1 MNRLQ
6 LSQFFPSQTTKLRKS
21 GVIFFGAL
29 LLVGV
34 TFLVTGQISP
44 PAIKSLALATE
55 PLFAAAV
62 GDKPTLAL
70 ALSVEFPT
78 VGAQYRDGTYD
89 VVQEYLGYYDA
100 DSCYTYNN
108 TPTETVVAP
117 NIASDYKRF
126 DRLGPAATHRC
137 TGTSDGFSGNFLNFA
152 SSSSIDMLRLA
163 LSGGDRLI
171 DTASI
176 SSNLTILQ
184 RAILSNGDPVCM
196 WNSGSNF
203 PAKVLPRDSGNYL
216 GAVPTFMR
224 TAANTATA
232 DIQIANILNQIYFGT
247 TQGGGCG
254 SGQQS
259 TYTLGTANTVPA
271 QSGVLGQTYGPGG
284 QPGGYTLTCARG
296 SSCGNAGL
304 NEITYGTNSGNDN
317 LKWVSYATFGPV
329 LCDDRT
335 FPASTIGNKGSCLVK
350 PYTGTA
356 FSAPTA
362 SAAPAGSN
370 SDGWFYA
377 RVQVC
382 NSNALGVLQDTRSYD
397 FCTKYPNGFFK
408 PTGSIQKYSDQLR
421 VAAFGYLMDQT
432 QSQNG
437 GRYGGVL
444 RAPMKYVGAK
454 TFSESGVDNTP
465 IGGNPNAEWD
475 LTTGVFKFNPDNDT
489 TQVTPTSGVINYL
502 NKFGRTGPTP
512 GRYKI
517 YDPVG
522 EMYGEAL
529 RYLQGLGPTT
539 TAVSGLTNP
548 QDSLFDGF
556 PVYTTWND
564 PYGGTRTSTGNYSCL
579 KSNIVVVGDVNTWDS
594 DRMLTRTADV
604 TNNLPDFSYWKN
616 VVRDYEANTSRTY
629 LDGQGVTRTTG
640 NPNTAN
646 TSDQT
651 SVTGNVVVTG
661 AAYWARTQD
670 IRGSNWTAGGG
681 PAKQRPGL
689 RVKSFFFDVNENSS
703 SNDANYR
710 RTRNQFFTAA
720 KYGGFETD
728 PSNSGGAPFNT
739 YGNPF
744 KRQNGTNEN
753 NVWQDVPR
761 PGEADSFYLSS
772 NARDT
777 LSAFDAIFSRAST
790 SARSIAKSAVAN
802 KNITS
807 VGSTIYQGAF
817 DTSDWSGDVL
827 SIPVTLT
834 GTSTVTVDQTPVW
847 SAAARLSTIPAVSR
861 TIVIGNT
868 GTTANPTATPFT
880 WAAIS
885 AGMQQN
891 LSKLTPNSTADS
903 LGQDRLNY
911 LRGDKSKES
920 APFRVRNKLLG
931 DIVNSGIVYSGTPTT
946 NITPNSAAYTS
957 FFNTNKSRTPAIF
970 VGANDGML
978 HAFNATTGDELFGYI
993 PSWMGPKLAALT
1005 TASYNSNHQAYV
1017 DATPALAEAQVGSA
1031 GTAVDWK
1038 TVLVSGTGAGG
1049 PGVFAL
1055 DVTNPA
1061 AFSASNVMWE
1071 FTKQDDTDM
1080 GFVVGRPQI
1089 LKLRTS
1095 APAATPATYRW
1106 FAVVASGVNN
1116 YVPFPDAAGSFSATG
1131 NPALFLLALDKPAGT
1146 AWTSTGST
1154 PNYYKLTVPI
1164 DTTLNVTNTVTNPTG
1179 LLNFSALNGPVGELA
1194 QIYMGDLHGRIWKLD
1209 FTQRGTSEW
1218 TFDLLSYYKT
1228 GLAPAISANPMYIA
1242 KTSAGTVQ
1250 PISMPPIILAGSTV
1264 GGINTYYVT
1273 FGTGK
1278 YLEFADINSTLQNS
1292 FYSLHDNGTSSSPTV
1307 GEVIPGRG
1315 RLQAGVVNTT
1325 TLSVTVAPFKWGR
1338 ASSDTDTTQ
1347 RSGWFFDY
1355 ATSGERTVSPI
1366 SVIGDTLRFGSLIPA
1381 AVAAAGSCASGGGGN
1396 VYDIDADTG
1405 VGTFR
1410 ASTVGL
1416 FGESLIFNV
1425 PSADTFTTSNSTG
1438 RRIKTTRTLALDVG
1452 SAGVGTGGALRE
1464 VQTVAGRLSW
1474 RQINNY
1480 QDLKNAP

>member
-1 MNRLQ
+1 MKKTTLH
-6 LSQFFPSQTTKLRKS
+6 QFFLPQGAGLSSKLRKFGIPLF
-21 GVIFFGAL
+21 GVL
-29 LLVGV
+29 LLAGV
-34 TFLVTGQISP
+34 TFFVSSQSAP
-44 PAIKSLALATE
+44 PGIKSLTLSAD
-55 PLFAAAV
+55 PLFAASS

-70 ALSVEFPT
+70 ALSVEYPT

-89 VVQEYLGYYDA
+89 VAQEYLGYYDA

-108 TPTETVVAP
+108 APTETAVAP
-117 NIASDYKRF
+117 NVISDYKRF
-126 DRLGPAATHRC
+126 DRLGPAAARKC

-171 DTASI
+171 DTGTAT
-176 SSNLTILQ
+176 SSLTILQ
-184 RAILSNGDPVCM
+184 RAVLSNGDPVCM
-196 WNSGSNF
+196 WNDGSTF

-216 GAVPTFMR
+216 GAVPTAMR
-224 TAANTATA
+224 TPANTATA
-232 DIQIANILNQIYFGT
+232 DIQIANTLNRIYFGT
-247 TQGGGCG
+247 VRGGGCG
-254 SGQQS
+254 NTASYNLGQS
-259 TYTLGTANTVPA
+259 TTLTT
-271 QSGVLGQTYGPGG
+271 GVLGQTYGPGG
-284 QPGGYTLTCARG
+284 RPIGYPTAATCANG
-296 SSCGNAGL
+296 ASCGDTGL
-304 NEITYGTNSGNDN
+304 NEILYGRSNGSDN
-317 LKWVSYATFGPV
+317 NRWVAYATFGAVNCNQTNFPGGSTSV
-329 LCDDRT
+329 SAQCYVRPYIGTT
-335 FPASTIGNKGSCLVK
+335 FT
-350 PYTGTA
+350 
-356 FSAPTA
+356 APT
-362 SAAPAGSN
+362 STTGFN
-370 SDGWFYA
+370 SDGFFYA

-382 NSNALGVLQDTRSYD
+382 NTNASGVLQDTRSYD

-432 QSQNG
+432 ASQNG

-454 TFSESGVDNTP
+454 TFSESGVENTP
-465 IGGNPNAEWD
+465 AGGNPNAEWD
-475 LTTGVFKFNPDNDT
+475 VTTGVFKFNPDNDT
-489 TQVTPTSGVINYL
+489 TQATPTSGVINYL
-502 NKFGRTGPTP
+502 NKFGRTGPTA
-512 GRYKI
+512 GRYKQF
-517 YDPVG
+517 DPVG

-529 RYLQGLGPTT
+529 RYLQGLGPTS

-548 QDSLFDGF
+548 LDALFDGF
-556 PVYTTWND
+556 PVFTTWVD
-564 PYGGTRTSTGNYSCL
+564 PYGGSRTSSGNYSCL
-579 KSNIVVVGDVNTWDS
+579 KSNIVVVGDVNAHDS
-594 DRMLTRTADV
+594 DRLLTRTADV

-616 VVRDYEANTSRTY
+616 VVRDFEANTSRTY

-646 TSDQT
+646 TSAQT
-651 SVTGNVVVTG
+651 SASGNVVLTG

-670 IRGSNWTAGGG
+670 IRGTAWTASGG

-710 RTRNQFFTAA
+710 RNQNQFFTAA
-720 KYGGFETD
+720 KYGGFESD
-728 PSNSGGAPFNT
+728 PANSGGAPFNA

-744 KRQNGTNEN
+744 QRQNGTNDN

-761 PGEADSFYLSS
+761 PGEADSYYLSS
-772 NARDT
+772 NARAT

-827 SIPVTLT
+827 SIPVNLT
-834 GTSTVTVDQTPVW
+834 GTSTVTVDQTPNW
-847 SAAARLSTIPAVSR
+847 SAATRLSTIPAVSR
-861 TIVIGNT
+861 TIVIGST
-868 GTTANPTATPFT
+868 GTTANPTATPFI
-880 WAAIS
+880 WANLS

-891 LSKLTPNSTADS
+891 LSKLTPTSTPDS
-903 LGQDRLNY
+903 LGQDRVNY
-911 LRGDKSKES
+911 LRGDKSKEG

-931 DIVNSGIVYSGTPTT
+931 DVVNSGIVFSGTPTT
-946 NITPNSAAYTS
+946 SITPNNAAYTS
-957 FFNTNKSRTPAIF
+957 FFNTNKTRTPAIF

-978 HAFNATTGDELFGYI
+978 HALNATTGDELFGYI

-1031 GTAVDWK
+1031 GTAADWK

-1071 FTKQDDTDM
+1071 FTKQDDPDM

-1095 APAATPATYRW
+1095 APATTPATYRW

-1116 YVPFPDAAGSFSATG
+1116 YVPFPDSAGTFSATG

-1146 AWTSTGST
+1146 AWTSTGTT
-1154 PNYYKLTVPI
+1154 PNYYKLTVPV
-1164 DTTLNVTNTVTNPTG
+1164 DTTLNLANATG
-1179 LLNFSALNGPVGELA
+1179 LLNFSALNGSVGELA
-1194 QIYMGDLHGRIWKLD
+1194 QIYMGDLHGKVWKLD
-1209 FTQRGTSEW
+1209 FAQRGTSEW

-1228 GLAPAISANPMYIA
+1228 GVAPLTSAYPMYIA
-1242 KTSAGTVQ
+1242 KTSAGAIQ

-1264 GGINTYYVT
+1264 GGINTYYVG

-1278 YLEFADINSTLQNS
+1278 YLEFNDINSTLQNS
-1292 FYSLHDNGTSSSPTV
+1292 FYSLHDNGSSSSPA
-1307 GEVIPGRG
+1307 GGAVIPGRG

-1347 RSGWFFDY
+1347 RSGWYFDY
-1355 ATSGERTVSPI
+1355 AITGERTVSPI
-1366 SVIGDTLRFGSLIPA
+1366 SAIGDTLRFGSLIPA

-1416 FGESLIFNV
+1416 FGESLIFNIA
-1425 PSADTFTTSNSTG
+1425 SADTFTTSNSTG
-1438 RRIKTTRTLALDVG
+1438 RRTKTTRTLALDVG
-1452 SAGVGTGGALRE
+1452 STGVATSGTLKE
-1464 VQTVAGRLSW
+1464 VKTVAGRLSW